1 MGGRAVMNRNQGGY
15 GYRIPQFAALG
26 LALLLAGCGSTTKR
40 WRGMTAGTISAD
52 RPTFDTAIRF
62 LGARK

>member
-1 MGGRAVMNRNQGGY
+1 MGGRAVMDRNQGGY
-15 GYRIPQFAALG
+15 GYRVPQFAALG

-40 WRGMTAGTISAD
+40 WRGMTVGTISAD
-52 RPTFDTAIRF
+52 RPTFDTAVRF